1 MKKATILL
9 IIFLATLAS
18 LASCSSNEP
27 DGKWDK
33 MKWKDLSGLSKENG
47 VYIVPADG
55 GTYAFECT
63 NYSSPWLS
71 GILDNGEYVYPH
83 PGQEDVHSFTGDWF
97 GVQCDHA
104 NVTITIQ
111 PLDGSTSSRSLNVG
125 VTAGDIFDTFN
136 FLQRQ

>member
-1 MKKATILL
+1 MKKVNLFILILL
-9 IIFLATLAS
+9 AAVAVLV
-18 LASCSSNEP
+18 SCGDEP

-33 MKWKDLSGLSKENG
+33 MKWNAPSGLAKENG
-47 VYIVPADG
+47 IYIVPAEG
-55 GTYAFECT
+55 GTYTFECK
-63 NYSSPWLS
+63 NYSAPWLS

-97 GVQCDHA
+97 GVHCDHA

-125 VTAGDIFDTFN
+125 VTAGDIFDSIN

>member
-1 MKKATILL
+1 MKKVAILL

-55 GTYAFECT
+55 GT
-63 NYSSPWLS
+63 
-71 GILDNGEYVYPH
+71 
-83 PGQEDVHSFTGDWF
+83 
-97 GVQCDHA
+97 
-104 NVTITIQ
+104 
-111 PLDGSTSSRSLNVG
+111 
-125 VTAGDIFDTFN
+125 
-136 FLQRQ
+136 

>member
-71 GILDNGEYVYPH
+71 GILDNGEYVYPSLGH
-83 PGQEDVHSFTGDWF
+83 EDFHSFTGDWF
-97 GVQCDHA
+97 NVVCDHA
-104 NVTITIQ
+104 TVTITIQ
-111 PLDGSTSSRSLNVG
+111 PLDGTTASRSLSVG
-125 VTAGDIFDTFN
+125 VTAGDIFDSIDFV
-136 FLQRQ
+136 QRR